1 MEAQV
6 KADLQAASE
15 LVRESDPSDSD
26 VGSAVLSSPPLASSR
41 RKPGP
46 KPGMKRGRARHTSG
60 RGNSEKVLGEEED
73 EVEQRGGKRGRLEE
87 EEQEEDANVI
97 PAKVTR
103 RGRKPWQRPTSPPT
117 TNLPPKKFLKNREET
132 NTSRRIC
139 SGAFSTLII
148 L

>member
-6 KADLQAASE
+6 EADLQAASE

-46 KPGMKRGRARHTSG
+46 KPGMKRGRARRTSG
-60 RGNSEKVLGEEED
+60 RGNSEKVLGEV

-87 EEQEEDANVI
+87 EEHEEDENAI
-97 PAKVTR
+97 PSKVTG

-117 TNLPPKKFLKNREET
+117 Q
-132 NTSRRIC
+132 
-139 SGAFSTLII
+139 
-148 L
+148 